1 MEQKQ
6 TKNNWLDLT
15 KKWYEIFTDV
25 IDFVK
30 AYKNIDNVMADINCQ
45 LKLSF
50 RNSRGSFFDNIS
62 DLKNLISKENTE
74 YFIIFNFYHSLLIIN
89 FITLTNKLAL
99 LKGFLDQFFL
109 IF

>member
-30 AYKNIDNVMADINCQ
+30 AYKNIDNVMADINRQ